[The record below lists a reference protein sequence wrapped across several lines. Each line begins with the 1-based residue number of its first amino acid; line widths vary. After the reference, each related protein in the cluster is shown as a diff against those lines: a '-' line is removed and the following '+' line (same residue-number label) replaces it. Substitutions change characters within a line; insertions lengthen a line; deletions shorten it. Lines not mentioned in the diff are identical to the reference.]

1 MITPAARARLYWK
14 LQLIGWGLYGVFGG
28 LLVSLFGRFSL
39 ALLVIEGIIAGTLLL
54 TSHLLRHYIH
64 RQGWLRLPP
73 AALLPRLLLA
83 LLLLSTASIVVIILL
98 TILLLVLTRQPS
110 MGKGFPW
117 LQYIGYWLNIFFVLA
132 GWSAV
137 YFGLH
142 YFDSYRSAEID
153 RWKLAATA
161 REAEMRTLKAQLN
174 PHFLFNGLNNIR
186 ALVTE
191 DPTRA
196 RAMMT
201 HLAELLRYSIQRSG
215 AEQVP
220 LATELEIVQDYLQ
233 LEAMQLEERLR
244 YSFDVAPEALPVSL
258 PPMTLQLLVENGIK
272 HGLSTRPAGGL
283 ISLSAWLEA
292 APDGCPQLRVA
303 VRNTGT
309 YQPQPDHPGVGVRN
323 VRERL
328 ALLFGPAA
336 RFTLGPDLHQ
346 PDTVLADLYLPLTS
360 SPSLHERA
368 FG

>member
-1 MITPAARARLYWK
+1 MIAPATRARPYWK
-14 LQLIGWGLYGVFGG
+14 LQLLCWGLYGVFGG
-28 LLVSLFGRFSL
+28 VLVSVFSRFTPT
-39 ALLVIEGIIAGTLLL
+39 LLVIESIIAGTLLAA
-54 TSHLLRHYIH
+54 SHLLRRHIH
-64 RQGWLRLPP
+64 RRGWLRLSP
-73 AALLPRLLLA
+73 AVVLPRLLLA
-83 LLLLSTASIVVIILL
+83 LLLLSTVSIVVIALL
-98 TILLLVLTRQPS
+98 TILFFWLTKQPGT
-110 MGKGFPW
+110 GKGFPW
-117 LQYIGYWLNIFFVLA
+117 LQYIGYWLNVFFVLG

-137 YFGLH
+137 YFGWH
-142 YFDSYRSAEID
+142 YFEGYRSAEID

-186 ALVTE
+186 ALVME

-220 LATELEIVQDYLQ
+220 LATELEIVEDYLQ

-244 YSFDVAPEALPVSL
+244 YSFDVAPEALAVSL

-272 HGLSTRPAGGL
+272 HGLSPRPAGGR

-292 APDGCPQLRVA
+292 APDGSPRLRVA

-309 YQPQPDHPGVGVRN
+309 YEPPPDHPGVGVRN

-346 PDTVLADLYLPLTS
+346 PDTVLADLYLPLTP

-368 FG
+368 LG